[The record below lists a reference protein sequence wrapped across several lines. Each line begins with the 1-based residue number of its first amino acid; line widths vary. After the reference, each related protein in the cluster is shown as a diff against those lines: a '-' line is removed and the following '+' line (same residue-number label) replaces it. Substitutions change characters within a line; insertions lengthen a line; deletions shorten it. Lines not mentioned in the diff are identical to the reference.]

1 MTRPSALYQGVRW
14 IPAKEN
20 CERMAIAEPMTTY
33 ATRVER
39 LRERLGADNLDALLV
54 TNPENRRYI
63 SGFTGHDS
71 GADSAGA
78 LLVTPEAV
86 TLITDGR
93 YIEQAEHE
101 CPGLRLVKREGEF
114 APLAAKTLSEA
125 SVARVGIEAAHVTV
139 ALRDDIEAAL
149 KELGEGAAS
158 ITLTP
163 TRRLVE
169 PMRAVK
175 DAAELAAIEHAVQ
188 ITDETFEHLCGY
200 LQPGMTERQ
209 IAQEIERFMRE
220 RGAEGLA
227 FDSIVASGPN
237 GALPHARPTER
248 AIQLGEPITIDIG
261 ARYNGYC
268 ADLTRTVCLGAP
280 GAEAQAIYDAV
291 LAAQEACERGLKPGL
306 NGQQADALARDALAA
321 RGHGEQFLHS
331 TGHGLGLEI
340 HENPRLGKF
349 GADHTLEPGMAVTIE
364 PGVYV
369 AGWGGV
375 RIEDTAVITT
385 DGARVLSTSHK
396 RFNLPR

>member
-1 MTRPSALYQGVRW
+1 
-14 IPAKEN
+14 
-20 CERMAIAEPMTTY
+20 MTTY

-39 LRERLGADNLDALLV
+39 LRERLGTEHLDALLV
-54 TNPENRRYI
+54 TNPENRRYL

-78 LLVTPEAV
+78 LLVTPDAV

-114 APLAAKTLSEA
+114 APLAAKTLAEA
-125 SVARVGIEAAHVTV
+125 GVARVGFEATHVTV
-139 ALRDDIEAAL
+139 ALRDDLEAAL
-149 KELGEGAAS
+149 KELGEGAES
-158 ITLTP
+158 IMLTP

-175 DAAELAAIEHAVQ
+175 DAAELAAIEHAVE

-209 IAQEIERFMRE
+209 IAQEIERYMRE

-248 AIQLGEPITIDIG
+248 PIQLGEPITIDMG

-280 GAEAQAIYDAV
+280 EAQAQAIYDAV

-340 HENPRLGKF
+340 HEHPRLSKF
-349 GADHTLEPGMAVTIE
+349 GADHMLEPGMAVTIE

-396 RFNLPR
+396 RFSLPR